1 MQAEERAKFQ
11 TMKEGEPKMSDTS
24 ILRANIRIG
33 TAYQQHTD
41 PLKRLTIKS
50 QVKKEEVTNE
60 LRKRIS
66 EMVVP

>member
-1 MQAEERAKFQ
+1 ML
-11 TMKEGEPKMSDTS
+11 GDTVK
-24 ILRANIRIG
+24 LLP
-33 TAYQQHTD
+33 TE
-41 PLKRLTIKS
+41 RLTIKS

>member
-1 MQAEERAKFQ
+1 MQINALMPFTQDVSKHME
-11 TMKEGEPKMSDTS
+11 
-24 ILRANIRIG
+24 
-33 TAYQQHTD
+33 
-41 PLKRLTIKS
+41 RLTIKS